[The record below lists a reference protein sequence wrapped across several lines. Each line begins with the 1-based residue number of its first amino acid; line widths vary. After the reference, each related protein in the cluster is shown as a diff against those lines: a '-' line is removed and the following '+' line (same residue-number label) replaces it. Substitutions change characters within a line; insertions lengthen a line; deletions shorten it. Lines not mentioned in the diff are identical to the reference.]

1 MKHKKTKSY
10 WVEDTPE
17 KLDYIN
23 KNLYEENMKL
33 NKELTKYKRAFDILK
48 PIINMDNNIE
58 EGGKEYW
65 LSNIWGLRK
74 LTKEEYELLEEL
86 MKSER

>member
-1 MKHKKTKSY
+1 
-10 WVEDTPE
+10 V
-17 KLDYIN
+17 
-23 KNLYEENMKL
+23 
-33 NKELTKYKRAFDILK
+33 KELTKYKRAFEILK

-65 LSNIWGLRK
+65 LSDIWGLRK

-86 MKSER
+86 MKDENS